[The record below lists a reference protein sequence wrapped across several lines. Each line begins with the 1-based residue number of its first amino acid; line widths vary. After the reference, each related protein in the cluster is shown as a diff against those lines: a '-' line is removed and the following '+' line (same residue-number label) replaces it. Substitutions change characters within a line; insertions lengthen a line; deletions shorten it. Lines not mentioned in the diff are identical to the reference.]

1 MSPSHLAQ
9 TGVLDLIFDAG
20 IVAKFVLLMLF
31 GASIFCWAIIFTK
44 WRAFKVALKE
54 NEKFLGIFRSGKN
67 VDEIVSRSE
76 KFSLC
81 PIAAVFKH
89 GVRELQKFSTADGA
103 PFPGN
108 EKIDNVNRALFRASS
123 EQIASLEKHLGWLAT
138 TASAAPFVG
147 LFGTVWG
154 IMNSF
159 IALGGVQQAT
169 LAMVAPGIAEAL
181 VATAMGLVAAIPAMV
196 AYNRFTHQIVR
207 LTSQYEN
214 FCEELTGI
222 LQRKALDN

>member
-1 MSPSHLAQ
+1 MEADMSLWGLFAQAGLFVKFIMLTLLAVSLTSWTMIFYRAQFLRQAQHAVTHFEEQFWSGLDITKLYEHLTSRPKLQKGLAAIFFAGFKEFTRLRDQEVSVAVVTESCHRAMRVALSRECDKLETNMGFLATVGTMSPY
-9 TGVLDLIFDAG
+9 
-20 IVAKFVLLMLF
+20 
-31 GASIFCWAIIFTK
+31 
-44 WRAFKVALKE
+44 
-54 NEKFLGIFRSGKN
+54 
-67 VDEIVSRSE
+67 
-76 KFSLC
+76 
-81 PIAAVFKH
+81 
-89 GVRELQKFSTADGA
+89 
-103 PFPGN
+103 
-108 EKIDNVNRALFRASS
+108 
-123 EQIASLEKHLGWLAT
+123 
-138 TASAAPFVG
+138 VG
-147 LFGTVWG
+147 LLGTVWG